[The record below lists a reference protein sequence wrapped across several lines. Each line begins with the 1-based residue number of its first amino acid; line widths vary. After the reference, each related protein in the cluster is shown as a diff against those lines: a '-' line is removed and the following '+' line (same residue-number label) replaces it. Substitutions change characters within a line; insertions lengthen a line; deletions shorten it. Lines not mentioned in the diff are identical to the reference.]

1 MLSKYLKTILNGG
14 VPETARDP
22 LADGLAAFEA
32 GDHDAAMP
40 ALEEAIALEGGAPLE
55 AHVALGRIYMEQG
68 RAQPAAERFR
78 HALALDP
85 YHATTHY
92 HLADLMHRVQDP
104 VSATEHFTR
113 ATQCDP
119 DYTDAHI
126 RLGMVLTEQR
136 RFDEAIKSFEKA
148 IFLDRTAVVARYH
161 LAHVCI
167 EKQDFR
173 RALTQLHLVKELHP
187 DYAPVYLLQGELFQ
201 RLGDYRQAIVEL
213 NKAVELGSGDA
224 NVYWALGTSHLAL
237 KQREKALRAF
247 LQVIEHDPQLWPA
260 YYEAALL
267 QEGMKRYQ
275 QARQTYKALLEVPEY
290 SDIATE
296 AVTRIDQL
304 LSEIA
309 AQMAGED
316 DPEAAGENGATSAS

>member
-22 LADGLAAFEA
+22 LAEGLAAFEA
-32 GDHDAAMP
+32 GELEAALP
-40 ALEEAIALEGGAPLE
+40 SLEEAVRAEGGAPAG
-55 AHVALGRIYMEQG
+55 AHLALGRIYMEQG
-68 RAQPAAERFR
+68 RAQPAAEHLRR
-78 HALALDP
+78 ALALDP
-85 YHATTHY
+85 YDAPSHY

-104 VSATEHFTR
+104 QTAIEHFTR

-119 DYTDAHI
+119 DYTDAYI
-126 RLGMVLTEQR
+126 RLGMVYAEQR
-136 RFDEAIKSFEKA
+136 RYEEATKSFETA
-148 IFLDRTAVVARYH
+148 IFLDRSAVVARYH
-161 LAHVCI
+161 LAQVCI

-213 NKAVELGSGDA
+213 NKAVELGAGDA
-224 NVYWALGTSHLAL
+224 NVYWALGTAHLAL

-290 SDIATE
+290 GAIASE
-296 AVTRIDQL
+296 AVGRIDQL
-304 LSEIA
+304 LEEIA

-316 DPEAAGENGATSAS
+316 DPAPQG